1 MLAWLPAASAQ
12 PVVTNAVDPVDARII
27 VILGDSLA
35 AGAGVE
41 PQEAFP
47 ALLQKKV
54 NDAGWQDT
62 VVNAGVSGNTS
73 ADGAARIDWLLRRK
87 VDVFVLE
94 LGGNDGLRGL
104 PVAETRRNLQTIL
117 NRVKQ
122 KYPGARLV
130 IAGMQMPANMGEDYR
145 EAFRNLFPELAA
157 QNHAALIPFLLEG
170 VGGKPEFMQ
179 ADRIHPNAAGHRI
192 VAETVWQTLEP
203 VLKQL
208 RGSTHPG
215 ATAPRRINSPPGK
228 L

>member
-1 MLAWLPAASAQ
+1 
-12 PVVTNAVDPVDARII
+12 
-27 VILGDSLA
+27 
-35 AGAGVE
+35 
-41 PQEAFP
+41 
-47 ALLQKKV
+47 
-54 NDAGWQDT
+54 
-62 VVNAGVSGNTS
+62 
-73 ADGAARIDWLLRRK
+73 
-87 VDVFVLE
+87 
-94 LGGNDGLRGL
+94 LRGL

-117 NRVKQ
+117 DRVKQ

-145 EAFRNLFPELAA
+145 EAFRKLFPELAA

-179 ADRIHPNAAGHRI
+179 ADRIHPTAAGHRI

-208 RGSTHPG
+208 HGSADSG